1 MHTQIIILLASLL
14 LMLLAFHMYQM
25 HKANRALRKFDQHHM
40 ELHAKLELGTTL
52 IETAGPII
60 EQLTAE
66 NAGHEA
72 QQITMQSR
80 IDELVDEVELLE
92 ERTHST
98 IDDQLKRVMK
108 ELREGKATLDEASQE
123 IIKLSDKLLKA
134 DRQNVSIQR
143 AVSAQEQTI
152 EKLTG
157 ELAATARELAENREA
172 ADQPI
177 DDDIMAVVEA
187 TRNSHDG

>member
-25 HKANRALRKFDQHHM
+25 HCANKALSEFDEHHIALH
-40 ELHAKLELGTTL
+40 LKLETGKAL

-98 IDDQLKRVMK
+98 IDDQLKRIMK

-152 EKLTG
+152 EKLTA

-172 ADQPI
+172 ADH
-177 DDDIMAVVEA
+177 DDIMAVVDA
-187 TRNSHDG
+187 TRTDV

>member
-1 MHTQIIILLASLL
+1 MNMLTWILLACLAA
-14 LMLLAFHMYQM
+14 LLAFHMYQM
-25 HKANRALRKFDQHHM
+25 HKANTVISGGEQHHLD
-40 ELHAKLELGTTL
+40 LHLKLETGKAL
-52 IETAGPII
+52 IETAAPII

-98 IDDQLKRVMK
+98 IDDQTKRIAK
-108 ELREGKATLDEASQE
+108 DQRETKATLDEARSE

-134 DRQNVSIQR
+134 DRQNVAIQR
-143 AVSAQEQTI
+143 AVSEQEAIIDQ
-152 EKLTG
+152 LTG

-172 ADQPI
+172 ADQPV

-187 TRNSHDG
+187 TRNSHDD